1 MSRRNRRESTGTP
14 CGDHLENQLDH
25 QPAHF
30 GRRRRRPP
38 RIRGAQAY
46 GAVAGGSA
54 SSSQVAL
61 SSASRK
67 LLALQE
73 GSNDINV
80 ERVASIRAAIASGQ
94 LKIDTGRIADSLI
107 ASARDL
113 LK

>member
-1 MSRRNRRESTGTP
+1 MKINSTTNRPLSADAIGSRAES
-14 CGDHLENQLDH
+14 
-25 QPAHF
+25 AV
-30 GRRRRRPP
+30 
-38 RIRGAQAY
+38 AQAY
-46 GAVAGGSA
+46 GATGASGA

-67 LLALQE
+67 MLALQD

-80 ERVASIRAAIASGQ
+80 ERVAAIRAAIASGQ

>member
-1 MSRRNRRESTGTP
+1 LKINSTTNRPLSA
-14 CGDHLENQLDH
+14 D
-25 QPAHF
+25 AVA
-30 GRRRRRPP
+30 P
-38 RIRGAQAY
+38 RADSAVAQAY
-46 GAVAGGSA
+46 GASSASGS
-54 SSSQVAL
+54 SSSQV

-67 LLALQE
+67 LLALQD

-80 ERVASIRAAIASGQ
+80 ERVAAIRAAIASGQ

>member
-1 MSRRNRRESTGTP
+1 MKINSTTNRPISADAVGARPES
-14 CGDHLENQLDH
+14 
-25 QPAHF
+25 AA
-30 GRRRRRPP
+30 
-38 RIRGAQAY
+38 AQAY

-61 SSASRK
+61 SSASRA
-67 LLALQE
+67 LALQE

>member
-1 MSRRNRRESTGTP
+1 MKINSTTNRPLSADAVGARPESA
-14 CGDHLENQLDH
+14 LS
-25 QPAHF
+25 
-30 GRRRRRPP
+30 
-38 RIRGAQAY
+38 QAY
-46 GAVAGGSA
+46 GASNASGS
-54 SSSQVAL
+54 SSSQVEL

-67 LLALQE
+67 MLALQD

-80 ERVASIRAAIASGQ
+80 ERVAAIRAAIASGQ

>member
-1 MSRRNRRESTGTP
+1 MKINSTTNRPLSA
-14 CGDHLENQLDH
+14 D
-25 QPAHF
+25 AVA
-30 GRRRRRPP
+30 P
-38 RIRGAQAY
+38 RADSALAQAY
-46 GAVAGGSA
+46 GASSASGS

-67 LLALQE
+67 LLALQD

-80 ERVASIRAAIASGQ
+80 ERVAAIRAAIASGQ

>member
-1 MSRRNRRESTGTP
+1 MKINSTTNRPLAADAVGARTES
-14 CGDHLENQLDH
+14 
-25 QPAHF
+25 AVS
-30 GRRRRRPP
+30 
-38 RIRGAQAY
+38 QAY
-46 GAVAGGSA
+46 GAGSA
-54 SSSQVAL
+54 TGSSSSQVAL

-67 LLALQE
+67 MLALQD

-80 ERVASIRAAIASGQ
+80 ERVAAIRAAIASGQ

>member
-1 MSRRNRRESTGTP
+1 MKINSTTNRPLSA
-14 CGDHLENQLDH
+14 DAVSQ
-25 QPAHF
+25 
-30 GRRRRRPP
+30 RPDSAV
-38 RIRGAQAY
+38 AQAY
-46 GAVAGGSA
+46 GASPPSGS

-67 LLALQE
+67 MLALQD

-80 ERVASIRAAIASGQ
+80 ERVAAIRAAIASGQ

>member
-1 MSRRNRRESTGTP
+1 MKINLTTNRPISADAVSPRAES
-14 CGDHLENQLDH
+14 
-25 QPAHF
+25 AV
-30 GRRRRRPP
+30 
-38 RIRGAQAY
+38 AQAY
-46 GAVAGGSA
+46 GAGSGSGA

-67 LLALQE
+67 MLALQD

-80 ERVASIRAAIASGQ
+80 ERVAAIRAAIASGQ
-94 LKIDTGRIADSLI
+94 LKIDTSRIADGLI

>member
-1 MSRRNRRESTGTP
+1 MKINSTTNRPISADAASPRAES
-14 CGDHLENQLDH
+14 
-25 QPAHF
+25 AV
-30 GRRRRRPP
+30 
-38 RIRGAQAY
+38 AQAY
-46 GAVAGGSA
+46 GAGSGA

-67 LLALQE
+67 MLALQD

-80 ERVASIRAAIASGQ
+80 ERVAAIRAAIASGQ
-94 LKIDTGRIADSLI
+94 LKIDTSRIADGLI

>member
-1 MSRRNRRESTGTP
+1 MKINSTTNRPISPDAVSPRAES
-14 CGDHLENQLDH
+14 
-25 QPAHF
+25 AV
-30 GRRRRRPP
+30 
-38 RIRGAQAY
+38 AQAY
-46 GAVAGGSA
+46 GAGGA

-67 LLALQE
+67 MLALQD

-80 ERVASIRAAIASGQ
+80 ERVAAIRAAIASGQ
-94 LKIDTGRIADSLI
+94 LKIDTSRIADGLI

>member
-1 MSRRNRRESTGTP
+1 MKINSTTNRPISADAVGARPES
-14 CGDHLENQLDH
+14 
-25 QPAHF
+25 AA
-30 GRRRRRPP
+30 
-38 RIRGAQAY
+38 AQY

>member
-1 MSRRNRRESTGTP
+1 MKINSTTNRPLSADAVGSRPES
-14 CGDHLENQLDH
+14 
-25 QPAHF
+25 AV
-30 GRRRRRPP
+30 
-38 RIRGAQAY
+38 AQAY
-46 GAVAGGSA
+46 GASSASGS

-67 LLALQE
+67 MLALQD

-80 ERVASIRAAIASGQ
+80 ERVAAIRAAIASGQ

>member
-1 MSRRNRRESTGTP
+1 MKINSTTNRPISADAVGTRAES
-14 CGDHLENQLDH
+14 
-25 QPAHF
+25 AV
-30 GRRRRRPP
+30 
-38 RIRGAQAY
+38 AQAY
-46 GAVAGGSA
+46 GGSSGGGS

-67 LLALQE
+67 MLALQD

-80 ERVASIRAAIASGQ
+80 ERVAAIRAAIASGQ

>member
-1 MSRRNRRESTGTP
+1 MKINSTSNRPISA
-14 CGDHLENQLDH
+14 DAVSQ
-25 QPAHF
+25 
-30 GRRRRRPP
+30 RPDS
-38 RIRGAQAY
+38 AVSQAY
-46 GAVAGGSA
+46 GASNASGS

-67 LLALQE
+67 MLALQD

-80 ERVASIRAAIASGQ
+80 ERVAAIRAAIASGQ

>member
-1 MSRRNRRESTGTP
+1 LKINSTTNRPLSA
-14 CGDHLENQLDH
+14 D
-25 QPAHF
+25 AVA
-30 GRRRRRPP
+30 P
-38 RIRGAQAY
+38 RADSAVAQAY
-46 GAVAGGSA
+46 GACSASGS

-67 LLALQE
+67 LLALQD

-80 ERVASIRAAIASGQ
+80 ERVAAIRAAIASGQ

>member
-1 MSRRNRRESTGTP
+1 MKINSTTNRPLSA
-14 CGDHLENQLDH
+14 D
-25 QPAHF
+25 AIA
-30 GRRRRRPP
+30 P
-38 RIRGAQAY
+38 RADSAVAQAY
-46 GAVAGGSA
+46 GASSASGS

-67 LLALQE
+67 LLALQD

-80 ERVASIRAAIASGQ
+80 ERVAAIRAAIASGQ

>member
-1 MSRRNRRESTGTP
+1 MKINSTSNRPLSA
-14 CGDHLENQLDH
+14 DAVSQ
-25 QPAHF
+25 
-30 GRRRRRPP
+30 RPDSAV
-38 RIRGAQAY
+38 AQAY
-46 GAVAGGSA
+46 GASNATGS

-67 LLALQE
+67 MLALQD

-80 ERVASIRAAIASGQ
+80 ERVAAIRAAIASGQ

>member
-1 MSRRNRRESTGTP
+1 LKINSTTNRPLSA
-14 CGDHLENQLDH
+14 DAVSQ
-25 QPAHF
+25 
-30 GRRRRRPP
+30 RPDSAV
-38 RIRGAQAY
+38 AQAY
-46 GAVAGGSA
+46 GASTPSGS

-67 LLALQE
+67 MLALQD

-80 ERVASIRAAIASGQ
+80 ERVAAIRAAIASGQ

>member
-1 MSRRNRRESTGTP
+1 MKITTTTNRPLSAEALGNRPES
-14 CGDHLENQLDH
+14 
-25 QPAHF
+25 AV
-30 GRRRRRPP
+30 
-38 RIRGAQAY
+38 AQAY
-46 GAVAGGSA
+46 GAGSSSGA

-67 LLALQE
+67 MLALQD

-80 ERVASIRAAIASGQ
+80 ERVAAIRAAIASGQ
-94 LKIDTGRIADSLI
+94 LKIDTSRIADGLI

>member
-1 MSRRNRRESTGTP
+1 MKINSTTNRPISP
-14 CGDHLENQLDH
+14 DAVAQ
-25 QPAHF
+25 
-30 GRRRRRPP
+30 RPDSAV
-38 RIRGAQAY
+38 AQAY
-46 GAVAGGSA
+46 GASNGGGS

-67 LLALQE
+67 MLALQD

-80 ERVASIRAAIASGQ
+80 ERVAAIRAAIASGQ

>member
-1 MSRRNRRESTGTP
+1 MKINSTTNRPLSA
-14 CGDHLENQLDH
+14 D
-25 QPAHF
+25 AVA
-30 GRRRRRPP
+30 P
-38 RIRGAQAY
+38 RADSAVAQTY
-46 GAVAGGSA
+46 GASSASGS

-67 LLALQE
+67 LLALQD

-80 ERVASIRAAIASGQ
+80 ERVAAIRAAIASGQ

>member
-1 MSRRNRRESTGTP
+1 MKINSTTNRPISADAVGARPES
-14 CGDHLENQLDH
+14 
-25 QPAHF
+25 AA
-30 GRRRRRPP
+30 
-38 RIRGAQAY
+38 AQAY

-54 SSSQVAL
+54 SSPQVAL

>member
-1 MSRRNRRESTGTP
+1 MKINSTTNRPLSA
-14 CGDHLENQLDH
+14 D
-25 QPAHF
+25 AVA
-30 GRRRRRPP
+30 P
-38 RIRGAQAY
+38 RADSAVAQAY
-46 GAVAGGSA
+46 GAGSA
-54 SSSQVAL
+54 SGSSSSQVAL

-67 LLALQE
+67 LLALQN

-80 ERVASIRAAIASGQ
+80 ERVAAIRAAIASGQ

>member
-1 MSRRNRRESTGTP
+1 MKINSTTNRPLSA
-14 CGDHLENQLDH
+14 D
-25 QPAHF
+25 AIA
-30 GRRRRRPP
+30 P
-38 RIRGAQAY
+38 RAASAVAQAY
-46 GAVAGGSA
+46 GASSASGS

-67 LLALQE
+67 LLALQD

-80 ERVASIRAAIASGQ
+80 ERVAAIRAAIASGQ

>member
-1 MSRRNRRESTGTP
+1 MKINSTTNRPLSA
-14 CGDHLENQLDH
+14 DAVSQ
-25 QPAHF
+25 
-30 GRRRRRPP
+30 RPDSAV
-38 RIRGAQAY
+38 AQTY
-46 GAVAGGSA
+46 GASTPSGS

-67 LLALQE
+67 MLALQD

-80 ERVASIRAAIASGQ
+80 ERVAAIRAAIASGQ

>member
-1 MSRRNRRESTGTP
+1 MKINSTTNRPISA
-14 CGDHLENQLDH
+14 DAVAQ
-25 QPAHF
+25 
-30 GRRRRRPP
+30 RPDSAV
-38 RIRGAQAY
+38 AQAC
-46 GAVAGGSA
+46 GASNGSGS

-67 LLALQE
+67 MLALQD

-80 ERVASIRAAIASGQ
+80 ERVAAIRAAIASGQ
-94 LKIDTGRIADSLI
+94 LKIDTGKIADSLI

>member
-1 MSRRNRRESTGTP
+1 MKITTTTNRPLSAEALGNRPES
-14 CGDHLENQLDH
+14 
-25 QPAHF
+25 AV
-30 GRRRRRPP
+30 
-38 RIRGAQAY
+38 AQAY
-46 GAVAGGSA
+46 VAGSASGS

-67 LLALQE
+67 MLALQD

-80 ERVASIRAAIASGQ
+80 ERVAAIRAAIASGQ

>member
-1 MSRRNRRESTGTP
+1 MKINSTTNRPISADAVGARPESAAARTAP
-14 CGDHLENQLDH
+14 L
-25 QPAHF
+25 PA
-30 GRRRRRPP
+30 
-38 RIRGAQAY
+38 A
-46 GAVAGGSA
+46 A

>member
-1 MSRRNRRESTGTP
+1 MKINSTTNRPLSA
-14 CGDHLENQLDH
+14 DAVSQ
-25 QPAHF
+25 
-30 GRRRRRPP
+30 RPDSAV
-38 RIRGAQAY
+38 AQAY
-46 GAVAGGSA
+46 GASTPSGS

-67 LLALQE
+67 MLALQD

-80 ERVASIRAAIASGQ
+80 ERVAAIRAAIASGQ